1 VGRDAEGRRPEA
13 GARPLSPHH
22 PTDGPA
28 AMSHPGDVGDPAETS
43 DLDSPS
49 EVTPADRVVRLVP
62 DIPAV
67 HRRFDYTVPA
77 TLGRHVGVGS
87 RVRIDLQGRRVGAW
101 VVEEGVT
108 PPAGVVPKPIALSSG
123 EGPPPSVVALTEWA
137 AWRWAGP
144 MSSFLG
150 TASPARV
157 VRRPGR
163 KDTGAPDQQGG
174 AEPPGG
180 QVGSA
185 AVASPGG
192 ASVEMVAAAL
202 GNSTVPTVVRLAPTL
217 DAVLIVQELVH
228 RLGPEGLLVL
238 APSHLRAAQVAD
250 RLRQLGGLVALLPDA
265 WEAAATGRRVVVGT
279 RAAAWAPLSL
289 LRGAVI
295 LDAHDEAYREERSP
309 TWSAVDVTLE
319 RGRRDGA
326 PVLLVSSC
334 PTVSLL
340 ENSALVTTVRDVERR
355 GWPVVE
361 VVDRTGDDPRTGLF
375 SERLAGLLRSVL
387 DQPTG
392 RVVCILNRTGRA
404 RLLACA
410 HCGALA
416 RCTHCGG
423 PVAQSTAAGELSCSR
438 CGLTRPAICAECDS
452 TRLKL
457 LRIGVAR
464 ATEELSALVG
474 VEAVEVSR
482 DATEPVD
489 DRARLVVGT
498 EAALH
503 RVAHAEAVAFLDFD
517 QHLMAPRFG
526 AGEEAL
532 ALLARASRLVGGRG
546 GAGRLLLQTRIPDHE
561 VLRAAVHGDPSLLAG
576 PERELRSELGLPPFS
591 ALALVGGPGAE
602 TYADGLRLQE
612 GITVS
617 SPSPDRRLV
626 RAADHQQLCDALAA
640 VPRPA
645 ARLRVEV
652 DPTNV

>member
-1 VGRDAEGRRPEA
+1 
-13 GARPLSPHH
+13 
-22 PTDGPA
+22 
-28 AMSHPGDVGDPAETS
+28 
-43 DLDSPS
+43 
-49 EVTPADRVVRLVP
+49 VVRLVP

-77 TLGRHVGVGS
+77 SLRHHVGIGS

-101 VVEEGVT
+101 VVEDGVT

-123 EGPPPSVVALTEWA
+123 DGPPPSVVALAEWA

-144 MSSFLG
+144 LSSFLG

-157 VRRPGR
+157 VRVGGRREPGR
-163 KDTGAPDQQGG
+163 SSAGASTT
-174 AEPPGG
+174 AL
-180 QVGSA
+180 
-185 AVASPGG
+185 ASPGG
-192 ASVEMVAAAL
+192 ASVEMVGVAL
-202 GNSTVPTVVRLAPTL
+202 ANVTVPTVVRLAPTL

-250 RLRQLGGLVALLPDA
+250 RLSQLGAPVALLPDG
-265 WEAAATGRRVVVGT
+265 WEAASTGGNVVVGT
-279 RAAAWAPLSL
+279 RAAAWAPLSA
-289 LRGAVI
+289 LRGAVV

-309 TWSAVDVTLE
+309 TWSAVDVTVE
-319 RGRRDGA
+319 RARRDSV
-326 PVLLVSSC
+326 PLLLISAC

-340 ENSALVTTVRDVERR
+340 ESSSLVTTGRDVERR
-355 GWPVVE
+355 GWPAVE

-387 DQPTG
+387 DRPTG

-423 PVAQSTAAGELSCSR
+423 PVAQAVAGGELSCGR

-482 DATEPVD
+482 DATEPID

-503 RVAHAEAVAFLDFD
+503 RVSHAEAVAFLDFD

-532 ALLARASRLVGGRG
+532 ALLARAARLVGGRG

-561 VLRAAVHGDPSLLAG
+561 VLRAAVHGDPALLAG
-576 PERELRSELGLPPFS
+576 PERDLRAELGLPPFS
-591 ALALVGGPGAE
+591 ALALLGGAGAE
-602 TYADGLRLQE
+602 AYAEGLRSRE

-617 SPSPDRRLV
+617 SPNPDRRLV
-626 RAADHQQLCDALAA
+626 RAADHQRLCDALAE

-652 DPTNV
+652 DPTDV